1 MQGIIP
7 INDPNTVV
15 LFSKLLTKTDLEL
28 QLIVPSDVLQRYPIL
43 DQNGHV
49 SKFIISFDKNG
60 KRWEFPLAT
69 RNTGPHPK
77 PTVPP
82 ASWHPFVAEYGLR
95 AGDSVLFYTR
105 RDDLPDKIQVRGLR
119 KTILFRGEESWVEV

>member
-1 MQGIIP
+1 MKDIIP
-7 INDPNTVV
+7 INDPKTVV
-15 LFSKLLTKTDLEL
+15 LFSKLLTKTDLEH
-28 QLIVPSDVLQRYPIL
+28 QLIVPSEVLKKYPIL

-69 RNTGPHPK
+69 RNTGIYEK
-77 PTVPP
+77 PSVPP

-105 RDDLPDKIQVRGLR
+105 RDDPANKIQVRGLR
-119 KTILFRGEESWVEV
+119 KTILFKGEESWVEV